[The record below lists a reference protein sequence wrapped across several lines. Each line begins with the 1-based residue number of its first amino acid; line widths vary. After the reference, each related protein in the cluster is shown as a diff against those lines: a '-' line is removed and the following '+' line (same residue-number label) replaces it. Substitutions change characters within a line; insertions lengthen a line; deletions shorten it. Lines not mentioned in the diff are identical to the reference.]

1 MTVEQHRQAAESC
14 GEMSRRLIR
23 SAKLFKPTWV
33 DMIAFWATLAA
44 HHGALALW
52 LGDGKSPTPKDD

>member
-1 MTVEQHRQAAESC
+1 MTVDQHRQAAEWC
-14 GEMSRRLIR
+14 GEISRDWIR
-23 SAKLFKPTWV
+23 SSRV
-33 DMIAFWATLAA
+33 DNVAFWATLAA